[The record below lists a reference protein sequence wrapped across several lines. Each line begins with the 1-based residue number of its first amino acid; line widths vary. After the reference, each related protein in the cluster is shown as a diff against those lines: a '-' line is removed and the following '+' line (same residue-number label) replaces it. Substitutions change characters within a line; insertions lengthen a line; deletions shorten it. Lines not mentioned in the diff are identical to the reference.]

1 MNINES
7 KGNYIAS
14 KIGLKNGV
22 IVNSGTIALLS
33 ALKLANI
40 GCNDKV
46 LINGYCCYSL
56 YEAIKNVGAEPI
68 ILVPKNFYQLT
79 DDEIINTIKKYNIK
93 CYIAAHQYGIV
104 QNIKNIRETL
114 PDLKI
119 IEDIAQ
125 AWNVKVSGESIGKYS
140 DYVVTSFGETKP
152 LSYGQAGAVFS
163 NNELHPYFDF
173 HDKESRKS
181 QNILLPYAL
190 YMCDD
195 IDEKKLVTCAN
206 DIVEKQRNIA
216 KILTNYFIDNENVI
230 IHQDNN
236 LDESTFQRFPVIVSN
251 PKYKNEIEKNL
262 NDNNILFQW
271 QNDKEVWELDMVKR
285 TDTKVIQTVEKP
297 IYALIRTRQNNIDDV
312 KKLVR
317 RK

>member
-7 KGNYIAS
+7 KGSYIAS

-56 YEAIKNVGAEPI
+56 YEAIKNVGAEPN

-79 DDEIINTIKKYNIK
+79 DDEIIKPIKKNNIK

-181 QNILLPYAL
+181 QNVLLPYAL

-251 PKYKNEIEKNL
+251 PKYKNEIEKIL

>member
-125 AWNVKVSGESIGKYS
+125 AWNVKASGESIGKYS

-285 TDTKVIQTVEKP
+285 TDTKVIHTVEKP

>member
-7 KGNYIAS
+7 KGSYIAS

-181 QNILLPYAL
+181 QNVLLPYAL

-251 PKYKNEIEKNL
+251 PKYKNEIEKIL